1 MYNRREY
8 YVQYNIEIVTLHIPI
23 IHNIHLLFIKQ
34 CSVLFNV
41 YIAFKVWSG
50 TVVDFIFSHIYY
62 ANFCVRNRN
71 ILNMSKSIV
80 KLLLY
85 ETQIGLLYT
94 HTEKRCVGLH
104 LPFLH
109 CKKDVLVSIFPSCTV
124 KR

>member
-80 KLLLY
+80 KVPTAFIRDTNRIML
-85 ETQIGLLYT
+85 TQ
-94 HTEKRCVGLH
+94 
-104 LPFLH
+104 
-109 CKKDVLVSIFPSCTV
+109 KKDVLVSIFSSRTV